1 MPEAEVGDL
10 RALVLVLDQDPDR
23 VRVLQ
28 HVAAVAR
35 RAVRVDRRPDR
46 ADPPQRVVEQGPLE
60 VRLREDPE
68 GVALADS
75 ECEQP
80 VGDLLDCHGRLV
92 PRDLLPAGLALDQV
106 RGVLASPRGRV
117 APQAPDRP
125 HELSLRWEGKRG
137 VTAKLP
143 GPTRLI
149 HSGPMRTTW
158 NGSLSFGLVTIP
170 VGLAP
175 ATAPK
180 ARASDVTFRTL
191 HRECGTPIKQ
201 KRWCP
206 VHEREVSN
214 DELVKGWEVSK
225 GQFVIVE
232 DADLEAI
239 EQRDTSRAIEI
250 SRFVPLAEVDPL
262 FFDRTYF
269 LAPSSAEAQRKPYV
283 LLLNAMKE
291 TGMAAIGRMV
301 IRGNEN
307 FVLIRP
313 KDDALVLETL
323 FLAEDVRSQAEI
335 DEAVE
340 GIGVSEPELD
350 LARQLIDSLVGEW
363 EPDDLH
369 SEYRENLRE
378 MLEAKLAGEEI
389 AMPEPVADAPVV
401 DLMEALKKS
410 VAASKKRDGA
420 KPAAERKKAAPRK
433 RAAAK

>member
-1 MPEAEVGDL
+1 
-10 RALVLVLDQDPDR
+10 
-23 VRVLQ
+23 
-28 HVAAVAR
+28 
-35 RAVRVDRRPDR
+35 
-46 ADPPQRVVEQGPLE
+46 
-60 VRLREDPE
+60 
-68 GVALADS
+68 
-75 ECEQP
+75 
-80 VGDLLDCHGRLV
+80 
-92 PRDLLPAGLALDQV
+92 
-106 RGVLASPRGRV
+106 
-117 APQAPDRP
+117 
-125 HELSLRWEGKRG
+125 
-137 VTAKLP
+137 
-143 GPTRLI
+143 
-149 HSGPMRTTW
+149 MRTTW
-158 NGSLSFGLVTIP
+158 NGSISFGLVTIP

-175 ATAPK
+175 ATAST
-180 ARASDVTFRTL
+180 ARASDVQFRML
-191 HRECGTPIKQ
+191 HRACMTPIKQ

-206 VHEREVSN
+206 VHDREVPS

-250 SRFVPLAEVDPL
+250 SRFVPLTEVDPM

-269 LAPSSAEAQRKPYV
+269 LAPSSAEAQRRPYV

-313 KDDALVLETL
+313 KGEALVLETL
-323 FLAEDVRSQAEI
+323 FLSEDVRSQAEI

-340 GIGVSEPELD
+340 AIDVKEPELE

-363 EPDDLH
+363 EPDSLQ
-369 SEYRENLRE
+369 SEYRQNLRQL
-378 MLEAKLAGEEI
+378 LEAKLAGEEI
-389 AMPEPVADAPVV
+389 AVPEPVADAPVV

-410 VAASKKRDGA
+410 VAASQKRDGA
-420 KPAAERKKAAPRK
+420 KPAARKKAAPRK

>member
-1 MPEAEVGDL
+1 
-10 RALVLVLDQDPDR
+10 
-23 VRVLQ
+23 
-28 HVAAVAR
+28 
-35 RAVRVDRRPDR
+35 
-46 ADPPQRVVEQGPLE
+46 
-60 VRLREDPE
+60 
-68 GVALADS
+68 
-75 ECEQP
+75 
-80 VGDLLDCHGRLV
+80 
-92 PRDLLPAGLALDQV
+92 
-106 RGVLASPRGRV
+106 
-117 APQAPDRP
+117 
-125 HELSLRWEGKRG
+125 
-137 VTAKLP
+137 
-143 GPTRLI
+143 
-149 HSGPMRTTW
+149 MRTTW

-206 VHEREVSN
+206 VHEREVTN

-269 LAPSSAEAQRKPYV
+269 LAPSSAEAQRRPYV

-340 GIGVSEPELD
+340 AVDVQEPELE
-350 LARQLIDSLVGEW
+350 LARQLIDSLVGDW
-363 EPDDLH
+363 EPEALQ
-369 SEYRENLRE
+369 SEYRQNLRNL
-378 MLEAKLAGEEI
+378 LEAKLAGEEI
-389 AMPEPVADAPVV
+389 TMPEPVADAPVV

-410 VAASKKRDGA
+410 VAASKRYGD
-420 KPAAERKKAAPRK
+420 KPAERKKAAPRR